1 MKINSCHE
9 SKVHIASEIG
19 RNVKNEKRLHRNE
32 IFYTLTPMSFEKHKH
47 LLNQELDQF
56 NVILGEILPRYVY
69 LVRKDDCSKEELK
82 ELGEIEHYLIEVN
95 SKISSIKNRLD
106 QDLFGETMDLYYKVK
121 AEAIKGDPF
130 AQKKFD
136 RLRSSLHASIKG
148 DKFFN
153 WN

>member
-1 MKINSCHE
+1 
-9 SKVHIASEIG
+9 
-19 RNVKNEKRLHRNE
+19 
-32 IFYTLTPMSFEKHKH
+32 MSFEKHKH

-56 NVILGEILPRYVY
+56 NALLGELLPRYVL
-69 LVRKDDCSKEELK
+69 LVRKAECTAEELK

-95 SKISSIKNRLD
+95 SKIASIKNRLD

-121 AEAIKGDPF
+121 GEAEKGNLS

-136 RLRSSLHASIKG
+136 QLKASLHASIKG
-148 DKFFN
+148 DMFFN

>member
-1 MKINSCHE
+1 
-9 SKVHIASEIG
+9 
-19 RNVKNEKRLHRNE
+19 
-32 IFYTLTPMSFEKHKH
+32 MSFEKHKH